1 METKPKFLKWALII
15 GIVVVLNLFFN
26 YAISLFYKEPD
37 YNVYF
42 PQSQV
47 VEPVETKEACLKVGG
62 QWTEN
67 PYKDG
72 TPSPI
77 PSGFNNGKG
86 YCNPDF
92 TKQQNF
98 NEAQKVY
105 QRNIFLMLVVLGII
119 SFVVGAFLFNEIV
132 AVRAWWSSIFSAARV
147 ALIWARSFSYSGR
160 RWSTSPGP
168 VSELCGFLRLRS
180 KLSVLISSIET
191 RQACSSASRLL

>member
-132 AVRAWWSSIFSAARV
+132 ALGLSWGGVLSLLIASMRYWSTADNFIKVLILGFALAV
-147 ALIWARSFSYSGR
+147 LIWLAMRK
-160 RWSTSPGP
+160 P
-168 VSELCGFLRLRS
+168 
-180 KLSVLISSIET
+180 KIKNI
-191 RQACSSASRLL
+191 